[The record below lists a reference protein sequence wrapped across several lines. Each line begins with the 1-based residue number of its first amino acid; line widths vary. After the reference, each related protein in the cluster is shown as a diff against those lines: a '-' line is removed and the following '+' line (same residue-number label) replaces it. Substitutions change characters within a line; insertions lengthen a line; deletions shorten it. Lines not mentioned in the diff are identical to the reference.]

1 MFIIIINLYIKK
13 MKKKKKN
20 SKTSIELYE
29 KNLQNLMDISKYID
43 EDNIYPPE
51 TQSNSIF
58 IKLLF
63 QDIRKCS
70 KWYEHDEWRPIK
82 TAIHNCYKLLQ
93 NGYVAENQS
102 ELQNN
107 IKILEILLKESSF
120 KKSNVDKITEE
131 VMQNIFDKTLK
142 NLNENNSNINDSNDN
157 NINIIN
163 NNLNLNKSKIFEEDK
178 FKINN
183 NIENINNKAKNE
195 FVTKEK
201 MDKVINEQRIY
212 YENKMNSMQN
222 EINELKNKVKDLT
235 DLMANIGNC
244 FVNKKTNNK

>member
-1 MFIIIINLYIKK
+1 

-20 SKTSIELYE
+20 SKTSIDLYE
-29 KNLQNLMDISKYID
+29 KNLQSLMDISKYID

-51 TQSNSIF
+51 TQNSTIF

-82 TAIHNCYKLLQ
+82 AAIHNCYKLLQ
-93 NGYVAENQS
+93 NGYVPENQI
-102 ELQNN
+102 ELENN
-107 IKILEILLKESSF
+107 IKILEILLKESNY

-142 NLNENNSNINDSNDN
+142 NLKEND

-163 NNLNLNKSKIFEEDK
+163 NEVNDKNNNINNNINKNKIFEEDK
-178 FKINN
+178 LCTNNNNLNYINSNMNINNYKNKDEYITKEKLDKIINDQKLFYENKINN
-183 NIENINNKAKNE
+183 
-195 FVTKEK
+195 
-201 MDKVINEQRIY
+201 
-212 YENKMNSMQN
+212 MQN
-222 EINELKNKVKDLT
+222 EIDELKNKVNNLT
-235 DLMANIGNC
+235 DLMENIGTC
-244 FVNKKTNNK
+244 FLNMKKNNNKK

>member
-1 MFIIIINLYIKK
+1 

-20 SKTSIELYE
+20 SKTSIDLYE
-29 KNLQNLMDISKYID
+29 KNLQSLMDISKYID

-51 TQSNSIF
+51 TQNSTIF

-82 TAIHNCYKLLQ
+82 AAIHNCYKLLQ
-93 NGYVAENQS
+93 NGYIPENQI
-102 ELQNN
+102 ELENN
-107 IKILEILLKESSF
+107 IKILEILLKESNY

-142 NLNENNSNINDSNDN
+142 NLKEND

-163 NNLNLNKSKIFEEDK
+163 NEVNDKNNNINNNINKNKIFEEDK
-178 FKINN
+178 LCTNNNNLNYINSNMNINNYKNKDEYITKEKLDKIINDQKLFYENKINN
-183 NIENINNKAKNE
+183 
-195 FVTKEK
+195 
-201 MDKVINEQRIY
+201 
-212 YENKMNSMQN
+212 MQN
-222 EINELKNKVKDLT
+222 EIDELKNKVNNLT
-235 DLMANIGNC
+235 DLMENIGTC
-244 FVNKKTNNK
+244 FLNMKKNNNKK

>member
-1 MFIIIINLYIKK
+1 

-20 SKTSIELYE
+20 SKTSIDLYE
-29 KNLQNLMDISKYID
+29 KNLQSLMDISKYID

-51 TQSNSIF
+51 TQNSTIF

-82 TAIHNCYKLLQ
+82 AAIHNCYKLLQ
-93 NGYVAENQS
+93 NGYIPENQI
-102 ELQNN
+102 ELENN
-107 IKILEILLKESSF
+107 IKILEILLKESNY

-142 NLNENNSNINDSNDN
+142 NLKEND

-163 NNLNLNKSKIFEEDK
+163 NEVNDKNNNINNNINKNKIFEEDK
-178 FKINN
+178 LCTNN
-183 NIENINNKAKNE
+183 NNLNYINSNMNINNKNKDE
-195 FVTKEK
+195 YITKEK
-201 MDKVINEQRIY
+201 LDKIINDQKLF
-212 YENKMNSMQN
+212 YENKINGMQN
-222 EINELKNKVKDLT
+222 EIDELKNKVNNLT
-235 DLMANIGNC
+235 DLMENIGTC
-244 FVNKKTNNK
+244 FLNMKKNNNKK

>member
-1 MFIIIINLYIKK
+1 

-20 SKTSIELYE
+20 SKTSIDLYE
-29 KNLQNLMDISKYID
+29 KNLQSLMDISKYID

-51 TQSNSIF
+51 TQNSTIF

-82 TAIHNCYKLLQ
+82 AAIHNCYKLLQ
-93 NGYVAENQS
+93 NGYVPENQI
-102 ELQNN
+102 ELENN
-107 IKILEILLKESSF
+107 IKILEILLKESNY

-142 NLNENNSNINDSNDN
+142 NLKEND

-163 NNLNLNKSKIFEEDK
+163 NEVNDKNNNINNNINKNKIFEEDK
-178 FKINN
+178 LNTNNNNLNYINSNMNINNYKNKDEYITKEKLDKIINDQKLFYENKINN
-183 NIENINNKAKNE
+183 
-195 FVTKEK
+195 
-201 MDKVINEQRIY
+201 
-212 YENKMNSMQN
+212 MQN
-222 EINELKNKVKDLT
+222 EIDELKNKVNNLT
-235 DLMANIGNC
+235 DLMENIGTC
-244 FVNKKTNNK
+244 FLNMKKNNNKK

>member
-1 MFIIIINLYIKK
+1 

-20 SKTSIELYE
+20 SKTSIDLYE
-29 KNLQNLMDISKYID
+29 KNLQSLMDISKYID

-51 TQSNSIF
+51 TQNSTIF

-82 TAIHNCYKLLQ
+82 AAIHNCYKLLQ
-93 NGYVAENQS
+93 NGYIPENQI
-102 ELQNN
+102 ELENN
-107 IKILEILLKESSF
+107 IKILEILLKESNY

-142 NLNENNSNINDSNDN
+142 NLKEND

-163 NNLNLNKSKIFEEDK
+163 NEVNDKNNNINNNINKNKIFEEDK
-178 FKINN
+178 LCTNN
-183 NIENINNKAKNE
+183 NNLNYINSNMNINNKNKDE
-195 FVTKEK
+195 YITKEK
-201 MDKVINEQRIY
+201 LDKIINEQKLF
-212 YENKMNSMQN
+212 YENKINGMQN
-222 EINELKNKVKDLT
+222 EIDELKNKVNNLT
-235 DLMANIGNC
+235 DLMENIGTC
-244 FVNKKTNNK
+244 FLNIKKNNNKK